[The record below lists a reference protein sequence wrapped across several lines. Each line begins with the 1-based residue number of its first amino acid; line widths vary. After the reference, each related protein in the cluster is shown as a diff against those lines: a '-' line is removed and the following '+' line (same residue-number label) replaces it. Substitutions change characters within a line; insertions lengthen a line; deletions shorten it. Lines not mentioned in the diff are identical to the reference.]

1 MKLKICMLIPIRYG
15 PNMRVNPQIGIFSY
29 LSHFGHEITWVLSA
43 EDSRTTQKTTH
54 HGIQVYATPYVHY
67 LNEHSLLGKIINRI
81 PATFRKMRLALKVF
95 KESKYDMVFVRN
107 DTFDGLVSTYIK
119 RKYKI
124 PFVYELTNPLDQ
136 EWEECYKI
144 EGKKPLFL
152 WYLMARIKA
161 LLKVYIM
168 KKADLIL
175 LTTRWFE
182 EGLTEKGIS
191 GAKLMPFPNGVDLET
206 FSDKDGKDIRQQ
218 YHLGNSKV
226 ITYIGEITKARN
238 LSVLINVF
246 LKLKEQRRDV
256 KLLMVGDGTDRKN
269 LEQHTSELGI
279 KDDVIFTGQVRQSEV
294 PNFIAAA
301 GIGVSPVPPL
311 SFYRVSSPIKT
322 LEYMAMAKPVV
333 ANEEIHEHEEI
344 IKQSGGG
351 ILVSFASEAFA
362 SAIIKLLNDSEKAE
376 EMGRQGHEWVV
387 KNRSYE
393 ILARKLEER
402 YIRLIVANRG
412 EAG

>member
-29 LSHFGHEITWVLSA
+29 LSRFGHKITWVLSA
-43 EDSRTTQKTTH
+43 EDSRTTQKTIH
-54 HGIQVYATPYVHY
+54 SGIQVYAAPYTHY

-95 KESKYDMVFVRN
+95 REGKYDLVFVRD
-107 DTFDGLVSTYIK
+107 DTFDGLLGVYLG
-119 RKYKI
+119 RRYKI
-124 PFVYELTNPLDQ
+124 PFVYELTDPLDQ
-136 EWEECYKI
+136 EWEGYKV
-144 EGKKPLFL
+144 EAKKPLFL
-152 WYLMARIKA
+152 WYLMAKIKA

-175 LTTRWFE
+175 PTTRWFE
-182 EGLTEKGIS
+182 KGLAQKGIS
-191 GAKLMPFPNGVDLET
+191 SAKLMPFPNGVDLES
-206 FSDKDGKDIRQQ
+206 FPNKDGRGVRQK

-226 ITYIGEITKARN
+226 IIYVGVIGKARK
-238 LSVLINVF
+238 LDVLINAFFKVR
-246 LKLKEQRRDV
+246 EQRKDV
-256 KLLMVGDGTDRKN
+256 KLLMVGDGTDRKD
-269 LEQHTSELGI
+269 LEQLTSELGI
-279 KDDVIFTGQVRQSEV
+279 KDEVIFTGQVHQSEV

-301 GIGVSPVPPL
+301 DIGVSPVPPL
-311 SFYRVSSPIKT
+311 SFYKVSSPIKT
-322 LEYMAMAKPVV
+322 LEYMATGKPVV

-351 ILVSFASEAFA
+351 ILVPFASEAFV

-412 EAG
+412 EVG